1 MSNTPWYLWPFV
13 ALWRL
18 VAGIIGLTG
27 RLVAVL
33 LGVVLFVAGGLLT
46 LTVVGAIAG
55 IPLMIIGV
63 LLIVRGI
70 F

>member
-1 MSNTPWYLWPFV
+1 MSNAPWYLWPVV

-18 VAGIIGLTG
+18 VAVVIGLTG

-33 LGVVLFVAGGLLT
+33 LGVVLFVGGGLLT

-55 IPLMIIGV
+55 IPLMFVGG

>member
-55 IPLMIIGV
+55 IPLMIVGL

>member
-1 MSNTPWYLWPFV
+1 MRTTPWYLWPVV

-18 VAGIIGLTG
+18 VAAIIGLTG

-33 LGVVLFVAGGLLT
+33 LGVVLFTAGGLLT
-46 LTVVGAIAG
+46 LTVVGAVAG
-55 IPLMIIGV
+55 IPLMIAGV